1 MRSRCWAANRTLSQC
16 AEQAA
21 EGVRRA
27 TYFAC
32 AMVTYASSHRARRGW
47 APQRRKWTDETILCA
62 LVAREWRWR
71 GCSVAEVAL
80 GLPYDPQFWRYHES
94 APGVWITD
102 AHADRALRALEER
115 IRHAEEAVAALAA
128 DEERDDAEEIE
139 DPLGAPETT
148 ARLRG
153 IAFARDAYASAL
165 TRRRSADHPECLRA
179 EARLLEAHIALLE
192 DVPNTQLARSPHAD
206 ARHDLR
212 VAALRRRWDAA
223 ERSQRAT
230 KAERALAFRLLVEAA
245 SAAG

>member
-1 MRSRCWAANRTLSQC
+1 MA
-16 AEQAA
+16 
-21 EGVRRA
+21 
-27 TYFAC
+27 
-32 AMVTYASSHRARRGW
+32 
-47 APQRRKWTDETILCA
+47 D
-62 LVAREWRWR
+62 
-71 GCSVAEVAL
+71 VAL

-102 AHADRALRALEER
+102 AHADRALHALEER
-115 IRHAEEAVAALAA
+115 IRHAEEAVAALAE
-128 DEERDDAEEIE
+128 DEEIDDAEEIE
-139 DPLGAPETT
+139 DPLGGPETT

-165 TRRRSADHPECLRA
+165 TRRGSADHPECLRA

-192 DVPNTQLARSPHAD
+192 DVPNAPARSPHAD

-223 ERSQRAT
+223 ERSERAT

>member
-1 MRSRCWAANRTLSQC
+1 MCGD
-16 AEQAA
+16 AA
-21 EGVRRA
+21 ERVRRG
-27 TYFAC
+27 TYFAF
-32 AMVTYASSHRARRGW
+32 AMATYASSHRARRGW
-47 APQRRKWTDETILCA
+47 LPQRRKWTDETILCA

-102 AHADRALRALEER
+102 AHADRALHALEER

-128 DEERDDAEEIE
+128 LEEIDGAE
-139 DPLGAPETT
+139 AVGDALRAPETT

-153 IAFARDAYASAL
+153 LAFAREAYASAL
-165 TRRRSADHPECLRA
+165 ARRESADHPECLRA

-192 DVPNTQLARSPHAD
+192 DVPSTRLARGPHAD
-206 ARHDLR
+206 ACHDLR

-223 ERSQRAT
+223 ERSERAT
-230 KAERALAFRLLVEAA
+230 KAERAQAFRLLVEAA